1 MSSKTAFA
9 HMCAKRALIK
19 SPRELGH
26 VGLCIEFHKY
36 DRALM
41 SALGRLHR
49 QLQVCLDDDQEE
61 RLSAGEARRLYLL
74 HWLFCE
80 GCAAHDAHNGLK
92 WSVLNY
98 CRDKDCLRSAY
109 ILHQSLRMGY
119 SLLVKHCNTRIAS
132 KLAFRGWAIPDPSA
146 FYSGLGVNEDL
157 GIILGRVVLTRLA
170 LRSQHV
176 RAISSC

>member
-1 MSSKTAFA
+1 MRLVVLLEVLLPMSSNTACA
-9 HMCAKRALIK
+9 HMCATRALLK

-41 SALGRLHR
+41 VALGRLHR

-74 HWLFCE
+74 HWFSVR

-98 CRDKDCLRSAY
+98 SRDKDCMRSAY

-119 SLLVKHCNTRIAS
+119 SLLVKHCNTLIAS
-132 KLAFRGWAIPDPSA
+132 KLAFRDWAIPDPSA
-146 FYSGLGVNEDL
+146 FYSCLGVNEDV

-170 LRSQHV
+170 
-176 RAISSC
+176 